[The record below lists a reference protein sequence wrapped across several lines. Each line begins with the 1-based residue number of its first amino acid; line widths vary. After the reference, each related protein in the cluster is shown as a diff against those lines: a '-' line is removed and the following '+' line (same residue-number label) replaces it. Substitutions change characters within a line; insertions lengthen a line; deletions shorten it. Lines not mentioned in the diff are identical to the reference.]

1 MTKPKVLRKVNR
13 SGLQKEPHL
22 IWNAF
27 IDLIALTD
35 YEDLSEIQ
43 RVAHLAFWYES
54 EVQNGGHLQYFENR
68 GVAQIDE
75 TLAALETLGAHCHR
89 KILRAA
95 SEHIHSNPRGKIF
108 TVEEYI
114 SRAAEGEYEKYDSAY
129 GECQP
134 TMNEY
139 LEAYLQTNLNEF
151 VELEIK

>member
-1 MTKPKVLRKVNR
+1 MSKPKVLRKAKR
-13 SGLQKEPHL
+13 SGLREEPHL

-27 IDLIALTD
+27 IDLIALAD
-35 YEDLSEIQ
+35 YEELSEIQ

-68 GVAQIDE
+68 GTAQVDE

-89 KILRAA
+89 KVLQAA
-95 SEHIHSNPRGKIF
+95 AGHIYSNRRDKVF

-114 SRAAEGEYEKYDSAY
+114 SRASEGEFEKYDSAY

-134 TMNEY
+134 EMNDY
-139 LEAYLQTNLNEF
+139 LEAYLQANLNEF
-151 VELEIK
+151 VELE